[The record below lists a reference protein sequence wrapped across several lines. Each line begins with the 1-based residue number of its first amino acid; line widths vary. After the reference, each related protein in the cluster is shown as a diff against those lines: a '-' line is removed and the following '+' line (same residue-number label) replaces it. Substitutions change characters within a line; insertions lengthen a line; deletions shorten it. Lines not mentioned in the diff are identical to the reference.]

1 MVSCLLILLIIIF
14 LGIIFR
20 GSGCRYFKH
29 DCPCYNENY
38 IISLLELKPG
48 QVNQEL
54 LKIVCVFGGMHTVC
68 GYYSVYSDPP
78 SPQPVVQV
86 LAPHQSSAAALI
98 LILLLEFLLQSLTD
112 SQK

>member
-54 LKIVCVFGGMHTVC
+54 LKIVCVCLGGCTQYV
-68 GYYSVYSDPP
+68 GTIVSIVTLPPP
-78 SPQPVVQV
+78 SQLSRCWHPTNPLQ
-86 LAPHQSSAAALI
+86 
-98 LILLLEFLLQSLTD
+98 LL
-112 SQK
+112 